1 MGTGCRVDR
10 PWPISTK
17 GPLSTNRLIPHP
29 RRWLLEEED
38 RVKRREAKARR
49 RGLLLVFTG
58 NGKGKSTAAFG
69 LALRATGN
77 ELPVK
82 VVQFIKGSWKTGE
95 REAIRKY
102 LPGIEV
108 EVGGKGF
115 TIERLRDPKIPM
127 TDHQLA
133 ARAAFEM
140 AKEAVSSGRY
150 RMVVLDEILGSIKA
164 GLVSEAEVLE
174 LARDR
179 PTELHLVLTGRGAT
193 DAIIEAADLV
203 TEMREIKHHF
213 KAGIPAQRGIEF

>member
-1 MGTGCRVDR
+1 MAPSRF
-10 PWPISTK
+10 STK
-17 GPLSTNRLIPHP
+17 GALSTNRLIPHP
-29 RRWLLEEED
+29 RRWLLEEEE
-38 RVKRREAKARR
+38 RAKRREAKARR

-164 GLVSEAEVLE
+164 GLVTEAEVLE

-179 PTELHLVLTGRGAT
+179 PNELHLIFTGRGAT
-193 DAIIEAADLV
+193 DSIIEAADLV